1 MGRESQGET
10 VVGNEGDG
18 LGRGERGGGDRL
30 ALPSPRHSGQRTVRW
45 TPPKA
50 VSVVGV
56 VLGATGLADLFLLFV
71 VLPG

>member
-1 MGRESQGET
+1 MQRLSMRSRAIDGEGCEGGASMGRESQGET

-30 ALPSPRHSGQRTVRW
+30 ALPSPRHSRQRTVRW

-50 VSVVGV
+50 V
-56 VLGATGLADLFLLFV
+56 
-71 VLPG
+71 